1 MPRAVRFHET
11 GGPDVLRL
19 EDVEVREPGPGEV
32 RIRTHA
38 LGVNRAEA
46 MFRAGQYLQDP
57 VLPAGIGYEAAGEV
71 ESVGPDVDLAV
82 GARVAVV
89 PAFTMNDYPQ
99 HGELVLAPAR
109 AVIELPGDLSWID
122 AAASAMQYATAWGG
136 LVAKGGL
143 AKGDT
148 VLIPAASS
156 SVGLAAIQIAFA
168 LGAHPVAITHSPKK
182 ESALKETGADVIV
195 TSEQDLAEEVHR
207 LTDGAG
213 ARVAFDAVGGPQLP
227 AITAAL
233 ASEGVVVIYGALST
247 EQTPLPVM
255 DMLGKH
261 LTIRGFELFEITND
275 DEGLASAVDFMQRG
289 LADGSLHPVVDRT
302 FALDD
307 VVAAHEYLESNAQF
321 GKVVLTVD

>member
-1 MPRAVRFHET
+1 
-11 GGPDVLRL
+11 
-19 EDVEVREPGPGEV
+19 
-32 RIRTHA
+32 
-38 LGVNRAEA
+38 
-46 MFRAGQYLQDP
+46 
-57 VLPAGIGYEAAGEV
+57 
-71 ESVGPDVDLAV
+71 
-82 GARVAVV
+82 VV
-89 PAFTMNDYPQ
+89 PAFTMSNYPQ

-109 AVIELPGDLSWID
+109 AVIELPDGLSWVD
-122 AAASAMQYATAWGG
+122 AAAAVMQYSTAWGG
-136 LVAKGGL
+136 LVATAGL
-143 AKGDT
+143 TKGDT

-168 LGAHPVAITHSPKK
+168 LGARPVALTHSPDKA
-182 ESALKETGADVIV
+182 SALRDTGAEVIV
-195 TSEQDLAEEVHR
+195 TSKQDLAEEVQR

-227 AITAAL
+227 ALTAAL
-233 ASEGVVVIYGALST
+233 ASEGVVVIYGALSS

-261 LTIRGFELFEITND
+261 LTVRGFELFEVTND
-275 DEGLASAVDFMQRG
+275 DEALASAVDFLRRG
-289 LADGSLHPVVDRT
+289 LADGSLHPIVDRT